1 MEFDANN
8 SPFIR
13 LPAPNENI
21 IITPSRYSD
30 GDAVIELLSDPRIYM
45 NLAGPPYPYGQE
57 EWDSWFPILEKASKD
72 TLKEW
77 REVENSRKEGVHGRQ
92 WVTGAHGAPVT
103 AIREID
109 PVTGE
114 QKFIGSI
121 DATRK
126 NWLFYGAT
134 DENKRKQEAN
144 DALEAGDPKIQ
155 WDLGCKSQ
163 TMLFS
168 YMITRGCLTRVI
180 VYLAPSHHRRGIMSA
195 AMNALVHD
203 FLVPYMN
210 AHLITGSYFEYN
222 SGSRKVFEKN
232 GFVFQEIVPDF
243 YELPESKAGTN
254 GKKIGVGFMK
264 WTRNV

>member
-21 IITPSRYSD
+21 IITPSQYSD
-30 GDAVIELLSDPRIYM
+30 GDAVIKLLSDPRVYM
-45 NLAGPPYPYGQE
+45 NLAGPPYPYGQK
-57 EWDSWFPILEKASKD
+57 EWDSWFPILERASKN
-72 TLKEW
+72 TLAEW
-77 REVENSRKEGVHGRQ
+77 REVEKSRKERGHGRQ

-134 DENKRKQEAN
+134 EENKRRQEAN
-144 DALEAGDPKIQ
+144 DALEAGDPRIQ

-163 TMLFS
+163 TILHFVCDNERVS
-168 YMITRGCLTRVI
+168 YTCDSLSCPF
-180 VYLAPSHHRRGIMSA
+180 PSSPWNYERRDECNCA
-195 AMNALVHD
+195 
-203 FLVPYMN
+203 
-210 AHLITGSYFEYN
+210 
-222 SGSRKVFEKN
+222 
-232 GFVFQEIVPDF
+232 
-243 YELPESKAGTN
+243 
-254 GKKIGVGFMK
+254 
-264 WTRNV
+264 